1 MRKSISNPSL
11 SRHGHIPL
19 FPGPRRSPSNTSLSS
34 MVSTEAPV
42 AITVAVSEAVSHAS
56 LQTLG
61 TCTEIFGFPSELI
74 DQQKNTQ
81 AYIACLAQPDD
92 PVPEEPEP
100 DRASSTNAN
109 ANERLERQE
118 RMARW
123 LCNERRRRRRWS
135 FMM

>member
-1 MRKSISNPSL
+1 MI
-11 SRHGHIPL
+11 
-19 FPGPRRSPSNTSLSS
+19 
-34 MVSTEAPV
+34 STEAPV

-74 DQQKNTQ
+74 NQHKDTQ

-92 PVPEEPEP
+92 PAPEEPEP
-100 DRASSTNAN
+100 KPKHEPN
-109 ANERLERQE
+109 ANERQERHERQE

>member
-1 MRKSISNPSL
+1 
-11 SRHGHIPL
+11 
-19 FPGPRRSPSNTSLSS
+19 

-92 PVPEEPEP
+92 PTPEEPEP
-100 DRASSTNAN
+100 DRALSTNAN
-109 ANERLERQE
+109 ERQE

>member
-1 MRKSISNPSL
+1 MRKSISTPSL
-11 SRHGHIPL
+11 SRHGHVPL

-100 DRASSTNAN
+100 ESEPATSTSTNAN
-109 ANERLERQE
+109 ANERREQ
-118 RMARW
+118 
-123 LCNERRRRRRWS
+123 RRRRRRWS
-135 FMM
+135 FM

>member
-1 MRKSISNPSL
+1 
-11 SRHGHIPL
+11 
-19 FPGPRRSPSNTSLSS
+19 

-92 PVPEEPEP
+92 PAPEEPEP
-100 DRASSTNAN
+100 EREPATSTNAN
-109 ANERLERQE
+109 ERREQ
-118 RMARW
+118 
-123 LCNERRRRRRWS
+123 RRRRRRWS

>member
-1 MRKSISNPSL
+1 MRKSISTPSL

-109 ANERLERQE
+109 ANERREQ
-118 RMARW
+118 
-123 LCNERRRRRRWS
+123 RRRRRRWS